1 MIAFMNEKLIKVLSA
16 NLLILLLLLVTTD
29 FIFGDWF
36 TKNNYKNLSL
46 PNKEINLLQ
55 ILKKT

>member
-1 MIAFMNEKLIKVLSA
+1 MNEKLIKVLSA